1 MANLK
6 IALGDIELKK
16 PIILASGTA
25 GHGEISD
32 FFDQKN
38 VGAIALKA
46 VSMKKRTGNMPPRI
60 VETPAGVLNAIGLAN
75 EGIDHFEKSI
85 IPKLK
90 KIRVPL
96 IANVVGDTADEYA
109 AVVKRLTRFRE
120 IAAFELNVSCP
131 NVHGKNK
138 LFFEDNEVLKKMI
151 ASCKKATKKTI
162 IVKLP
167 PAVFGIEELAKTAA
181 DSGADIISLTNTIPA
196 MEIDIRTERPM
207 LGNNQG
213 GLSGA
218 AIRPIA
224 LRLVYRASKAVSI
237 PIIGGGGVSN
247 ADDVVKFM
255 LAGATAVSIGTAS
268 MITPN
273 LPDTICRDL
282 DRIIDGKNMKNIA
295 DLTGRLTLNSQK

>member
-1 MANLK
+1 MANMK
-6 IALGDIELKK
+6 VVLGDIELKK

-25 GHGEISD
+25 GHGEITD

-46 VSMKKRTGNMPPRI
+46 VSMKKRTGNLPPRI

-75 EGIDHFEKSI
+75 EGIDHFEKRI
-85 IPKLK
+85 IPELK
-90 KIRVPL
+90 RLRVPL
-96 IANVVGDTADEYA
+96 IANVVGDSAEDYT

-131 NVHGKNK
+131 NVHGKNR
-138 LFFEDNEVLKKMI
+138 LFFEDNDVFKKMI
-151 ASCKKATKKTI
+151 AACKKATKKTV

-167 PAVFGIEELAKTAA
+167 PAVFGIEELAQTAA
-181 DSGADIISLTNTIPA
+181 DAGADILSLTNTVPA
-196 MEIDIRTERPM
+196 MEINIDTERPM

-218 AIRPIA
+218 AIRPIS
-224 LRLVYRASKAVSI
+224 LRLVYRASKAVRI
-237 PIIGGGGVSN
+237 PIIGGGGVCN
-247 ADDVVKFM
+247 AADVVKFM
-255 LAGATAVSIGTAS
+255 LAGASAVSIGTAS

-273 LPDTICRDL
+273 IPDTICSDL
-282 DRIIDGKNMKNIA
+282 EAIAEKKMIKNIA
-295 DLTGRLTLNSQK
+295 DLTGRLTLNASK